1 MKIHEGK
8 LTAIVRGVAA
18 DFDGNAWWTPDDE
31 LRGLL
36 NDATASTPKTHTG
49 IRELAELVLRKVDL
63 WESTQI
69 ISVEQAQQ
77 IPDLPEGAIE

>member
-8 LTAIVRGVAA
+8 LNAIVRGVAC
-18 DFDGNAWWTPDDE
+18 DFDGNTWWTPDDD

-49 IRELAELVLRKVDL
+49 IKQLAEIILRKLDL
-63 WESTQI
+63 WETAQI
-69 ISVEQAQQ
+69 ISVQQATD